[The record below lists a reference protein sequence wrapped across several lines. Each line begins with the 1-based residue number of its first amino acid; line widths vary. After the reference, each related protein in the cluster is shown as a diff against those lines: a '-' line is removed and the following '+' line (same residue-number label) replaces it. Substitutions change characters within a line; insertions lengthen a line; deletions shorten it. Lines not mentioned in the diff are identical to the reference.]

1 MLDLKRTII
10 ELRRKKEGKTGDIE
24 KSFFFN

>member
-10 ELRRKKEGKTGDIE
+10 ELRRKKEGITGDIE